1 MRRLLAGALCLV
13 ICLGLF
19 GANALAAVV
28 LSVGSR
34 GENVTKVQKRLIQY
48 DYLDGTADGI
58 YGEETAAAVRLFQRR
73 NGLSVDG
80 KVGPATAAALGVT
93 LSASGSASASSS
105 TAIIS
110 SDHRLLSK
118 LVYAEARGEPYKGM
132 VAVAAVVLNFWCDL
146 SKRRVFLRVQWLY
159 QQYAQQSVH
168 PRGAR
173 CAQRLGSHGRL
184 PVLLQS

>member
-58 YGEETAAAVRLFQRR
+58 YGEDDPPPRCGCSSGAM
-73 NGLSVDG
+73 
-80 KVGPATAAALGVT
+80 
-93 LSASGSASASSS
+93 GSAWMAKSA
-105 TAIIS
+105 
-110 SDHRLLSK
+110 
-118 LVYAEARGEPYKGM
+118 
-132 VAVAAVVLNFWCDL
+132 
-146 SKRRVFLRVQWLY
+146 RRPPPPWGLR
-159 QQYAQQSVH
+159 
-168 PRGAR
+168 
-173 CAQRLGSHGRL
+173 
-184 PVLLQS
+184 

>member
-80 KVGPATAAALGVT
+80 KVGPVTAAGAQSRAQLV
-93 LSASGSASASSS
+93 LSQ
-105 TAIIS
+105 
-110 SDHRLLSK
+110 HHFR
-118 LVYAEARGEPYKGM
+118 
-132 VAVAAVVLNFWCDL
+132 CDL

>member
-28 LSVGSR
+28 LSGGSR

-80 KVGPATAAALGVT
+80 KVGPATAAALG
-93 LSASGSASASSS
+93 
-105 TAIIS
+105 
-110 SDHRLLSK
+110 
-118 LVYAEARGEPYKGM
+118 
-132 VAVAAVVLNFWCDL
+132 
-146 SKRRVFLRVQWLY
+146 LR
-159 QQYAQQSVH
+159 
-168 PRGAR
+168 
-173 CAQRLGSHGRL
+173 
-184 PVLLQS
+184 